1 MSKVFGLHT
10 IALKPGVDAKDFEK
24 FVADAVS
31 SFPPFAGV
39 EFYLLKGDRGDREGR
54 YLWAIEFAS
63 IEVRQRH
70 FPAPNEMSPEA
81 QQQMASWAPFFEKW
95 ETYATPINV
104 IYTDYVDVSK

>member
-10 IALKPGVDAKDFEK
+10 IALKPGADAKDFEK

-31 SFPPFAGV
+31 AFPPFPGV
-39 EFYLLKGDRGDREGR
+39 EFYLLKGDRGDRAGG
-54 YLWAIEFAS
+54 YLWAIEFESVEA
-63 IEVRQRH
+63 RQRY

-81 QQQMASWAPFFEKW
+81 QQLMASWAPIFEKW

-104 IYTDYVDVSK
+104 IYTDYTDVIK